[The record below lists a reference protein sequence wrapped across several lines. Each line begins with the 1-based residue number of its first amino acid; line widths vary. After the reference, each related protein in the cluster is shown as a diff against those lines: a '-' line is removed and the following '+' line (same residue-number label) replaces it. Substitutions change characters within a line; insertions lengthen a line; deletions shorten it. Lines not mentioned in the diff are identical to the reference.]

1 MFTYGKMVVDRIVA
15 VLYAFQVRCHGVVSV
30 CELLF
35 LLSED
40 VVFIAYFVIVIILP
54 PRLIRVR
61 LV

>member
-1 MFTYGKMVVDRIVA
+1 MVVDRIIA
-15 VLYAFQVRCHGVVSV
+15 VLYAFQVRSHGVVSV

-40 VVFIAYFVIVIILP
+40 VVFIAYFVIVIIVP